1 MSSILTNNGAMV
13 ALQTLQ
19 SINKNL
25 GMTQSEISTGKS
37 VATAKDNSAVWAISK
52 QMESDVQG
60 FKAIQESLALGES
73 TVAVARNASETVTD
87 LLTEIKGKIVA
98 SQEDNVDRDKIQ
110 ADIAALR
117 DQVSSVVG
125 AAQFNGLNLL
135 SNKEVEEGSGT
146 VNVLSSLDRSG
157 SGVSSSSIQV
167 TKQDLGT
174 EASAITAGSTAVA
187 TADNNVTGEG
197 DAAAFAIAASATTRN
212 DATFTVGTEVEAG
225 QGYNIAISAGAG
237 AFGGTALNTAALDD
251 IKYVARDGDT
261 RTDVAQGL
269 ADSFNKYIKDK
280 GFDDTGVS
288 ASVTD
293 TGEVTIVGAT
303 GNTADNFSVA
313 VNSYGSDDTTIG
325 GGLEKLADV
334 DVSTEDGA
342 ETALENIESLI
353 QTAIDSSAAFGS
365 SQGRIETQADF
376 ISKLSDSL
384 TSGIGALVDANME
397 EASARLQALQ
407 VQQQLATQSLSI
419 ANQAP
424 QSILSLF
431 R

>member
-37 VATAKDNSAVWAISK
+37 VSNAKDNSAVWAISK

-87 LLTEIKGKIVA
+87 LLTQIKGKVVA
-98 SQEDNVDRDKIQ
+98 SQEDNVDREKIQ
-110 ADIAALR
+110 TDISALR
-117 DQVSSVVG
+117 DQIGAVVG
-125 AAQFNGLNLL
+125 AAQFNGLNLV
-135 SNKEVEEGSGT
+135 NGSDDNPMT
-146 VNVLSSLDRSG
+146 VLASLDRSADG
-157 SGVSSSSIQV
+157 SVANSQISVSRQNLS
-167 TKQDLGT
+167 TAAGT
-174 EASAITAGSTAVA
+174 VDTTGTYTAGTGGAAVTLNTATQTANITVAAPTAGTAYSIGIDGAGTFAGLDTGA
-187 TADNNVTGEG
+187 TATGAANIAYVAAEG
-197 DAAAFAIAASATTRN
+197 DTATDVADGLAAAFATYAADNGIA
-212 DATFTVGTEVEAG
+212 DADLTV
-225 QGYNIAISAGAG
+225 
-237 AFGGTALNTAALDD
+237 TAA
-251 IKYVARDGDT
+251 A
-261 RTDVAQGL
+261 
-269 ADSFNKYIKDK
+269 
-280 GFDDTGVS
+280 GVLT
-288 ASVTD
+288 VT
-293 TGEVTIVGAT
+293 TTS
-303 GNTADNFSVA
+303 ADNT
-313 VNSYGSDDTTIG
+313 NTIG
-325 GGLEKLADV
+325 VTLDTVTGDNEAAGGLNALATI
-334 DVSTEDGA
+334 DVSTAEGA
-342 ETALENIESLI
+342 NSALDSIETLI
-353 QTAIDSSAAFGS
+353 QSSIDAAASFGS
-365 SQGRIETQADF
+365 AQGRIETQSDF
-376 ISKLSDSL
+376 ISKLTDSL